1 MKLSWKI
8 IISMFLVSAFSLT
21 MLSTLMYYKY
31 HSNLQNLIQ
40 DRFTITLLDIQNSI
54 KNNLKLGTQL
64 FEINNIKNIIF
75 HAQKND
81 PDILSV
87 EVFEVKKGKVNSVY
101 NTDTQTKINPSDEKI
116 IMNSKD
122 LIWKSKKESTMLIGL
137 NLKDA
142 IKKDIGGIAICYS
155 NKHIAESE
163 KIIFNNIY
171 QRLMVMFGVILI
183 FIWFLVSIF
192 FRKTFNTLNY
202 MENLLTHKST
212 KNQGSTDQ
220 DLSGEFQETVLKIQN
235 EIKHIE
241 KIEKS
246 IDELKSMK
254 EKT

>member
-8 IISMFLVSAFSLT
+8 IISMFLVSAFSLA

-64 FEINNIKNIIF
+64 VEINNIKNIIS

-87 EVFEVKKGKVNSVY
+87 EVFEVKKGKTNSIY
-101 NTDTQTKINPSDEKI
+101 NTDTQTKITPSDEKI
-116 IMNSKD
+116 ILNSKD
-122 LIWKSKKESTMLIGL
+122 LIWKLKKETTMLIGL
-137 NLKDA
+137 NLKDI

-171 QRLMVMFGVILI
+171 QRLIIMFGVILV
-183 FIWFLVSIF
+183 FIWFLVSVF
-192 FRKTFNTLNY
+192 FRKTFNTLSY
-202 MENLLTHKST
+202 MESLLTHKNPKKPS
-212 KNQGSTDQ
+212 STDQ
-220 DLSGEFQETVLKIQN
+220 DLSGEFQETVSKIQN
-235 EIKHIE
+235 EIENIE

-254 EKT
+254 EKI